1 VSSGFESRKALT
13 RSNSARSDS
22 ARSVSPQSQLGLSAS
37 RKVFGTAAAMSDSST
52 SGTGSQGHG
61 PQGSGSQ
68 DNDRSTTSAGR
79 NREEHLQWVLQQVRQ
94 ALTGLKFGQIT
105 ITVQDGLAIQIER
118 TEKTRLR

>member
-13 RSNSARSDS
+13 RSNSARS
-22 ARSVSPQSQLGLSAS
+22 VSPQSQLGPSAS
-37 RKVFGTAAAMSDSST
+37 RKVFGTAAAMSDSTT
-52 SGTGSQGHG
+52 SGAGSQGSSPQGTGS
-61 PQGSGSQ
+61 P

>member
-1 VSSGFESRKALT
+1 MSRGFGKRRGGESKPAAAPATLSGSTSATANNVFGRNQPMSESNIPGT
-13 RSNSARSDS
+13 NSSDS
-22 ARSVSPQSQLGLSAS
+22 
-37 RKVFGTAAAMSDSST
+37 
-52 SGTGSQGHG
+52 
-61 PQGSGSQ
+61 
-68 DNDRSTTSAGR
+68 DRSPPERSIGSAGR

>member
-1 VSSGFESRKALT
+1 MSRGFNSRRGAPPLSPPTSVTADDGFGRPKPMSESNVPGANSSDSDRSAQD
-13 RSNSARSDS
+13 RSNS
-22 ARSVSPQSQLGLSAS
+22 P
-37 RKVFGTAAAMSDSST
+37 
-52 SGTGSQGHG
+52 
-61 PQGSGSQ
+61 
-68 DNDRSTTSAGR
+68 AGR

>member
-1 VSSGFESRKALT
+1 M
-13 RSNSARSDS
+13 SDS
-22 ARSVSPQSQLGLSAS
+22 A
-37 RKVFGTAAAMSDSST
+37 T
-52 SGTGSQGHG
+52 SGT
-61 PQGSGSQ
+61 GSQ
-68 DNDRSTTSAGR
+68 DNDRSSTDRGNTTAGR